1 VARGRAGAGAAGHYP
16 YPTLTLA
23 LTLTLISP
31 QQVRQACVHCTER
44 GELMEAVR
52 RRREVQAGVM
62 RRQVLEHHS
71 EYTVTALL
79 IRVPLTTHYSLGAY
93 TVAGTTHYSLLT
105 THHSPLTTH
114 HSLRTA

>member
-1 VARGRAGAGAAGHYP
+1 MARGRAGAGAAGHYP

-52 RRREVQAGVM
+52 RRLEVQAGVM

-79 IRVPLTTHYSLGAY
+79 IRVLLTTHYSLR
-93 TVAGTTHYSLLT
+93 T

-114 HSLRTA
+114 SVLPRWRRSGSSYSSCART